1 MLMIMRTAWGCKTA
15 LKSCWTRQCDSRI
28 KNLVLSAMSK
38 SAVKR
43 PDALTGALRR
53 CVRRLLMYRLPKS
66 ATVLPNEAKSDAKIV
81 DGQR

>member
-1 MLMIMRTAWGCKTA
+1 
-15 LKSCWTRQCDSRI
+15 
-28 KNLVLSAMSK
+28 MSK

-43 PDALTGALRR
+43 PDPLTGALRR